1 MRKTPAILAIA
12 SVIFAASCGGESEPT
27 PSATPTPTPRVI
39 NATATPIGQIT
50 GEVPKI
56 PKQYSS
62 APQMTI
68 DTNKTY
74 TATMHT
80 TLGDIVIDLRAK
92 DAPITVNNFV
102 FLARDKYYD
111 GVTFH
116 RIVPGFVIQGGDP
129 KGDGTGGPGYQFAD
143 EPVKGDYL
151 KGTLAMANAGPN
163 TNGSQFFIVLDNLTG
178 RLPKNYNLFGAV
190 TSGIDVVDKIAAV
203 PIAVNPSTGER
214 SRPLQQVKINS
225 IDIAEN

>member
-1 MRKTPAILAIA
+1 MTKTPAILAILSVLFA
-12 SVIFAASCGGESEPT
+12 SACSGGSD
-27 PSATPTPTPRVI
+27 ATPAPPTTTPRVI
-39 NATATPIGQIT
+39 TATATPIGQIT
-50 GEVPKI
+50 GEVPVI
-56 PKQYSS
+56 PKSYS
-62 APQMTI
+62 APPKMTI
-68 DTNKTY
+68 DVNKTY

-80 TLGDIVIDLRAK
+80 TLGDIVIELKAK

-143 EPVKGDYL
+143 EPVKGEYV

-163 TNGSQFFIVLDNLTG
+163 TNGSQFFIVIDNLTG
-178 RLPKNYNLFGAV
+178 RLPKNYNLFGMV
-190 TSGIDVVDKIAAV
+190 TTGIDVVDKIAAV

-225 IDIAEN
+225 IDIVES

>member
-12 SVIFAASCGGESEPT
+12 SIFFAAACSGGTEST
-27 PSATPTPTPRVI
+27 PAPATPTPRLIT
-39 NATATPIGQIT
+39 ATATPIGQIT
-50 GEVPKI
+50 GEVPAISKS
-56 PKQYSS
+56 YSA

-68 DTNKTY
+68 DVNKTY

-80 TLGDIVIDLRAK
+80 TLGDIVIGLRAK

-178 RLPKNYNLFGAV
+178 RLPKNYNLFGGV
-190 TSGIDVVDKIAAV
+190 TGGIDVVDKIAAV

-225 IDIAEN
+225 IDIVEN